1 MSITNDMQQQRRLTM
16 YSESVAIKIMDEWN
30 KIHHLRMALIKAN
43 RWNHTTKSGCDR
55 RWNALR
61 QRSRDAGLM

>member
-1 MSITNDMQQQRRLTM
+1 M